1 MFWEWQLLA
10 RERLHQRVFGT
21 AITASAP
28 RMRQIAT
35 GAGRRRGAALA
46 VAGSAGRNGAP
57 MVDALPRR
65 QRPESG
71 CHRPVRK
78 CRRLL
83 AGELGVEP
91 GTTTR
96 AC

>member
-1 MFWEWQLLA
+1 
-10 RERLHQRVFGT
+10 
-21 AITASAP
+21 
-28 RMRQIAT
+28 MRQIAT

-65 QRPESG
+65 QRPESS

-91 GTTTR
+91 GTTTQALVEQIR
-96 AC
+96 QLPDGRQQHTRTAGHRH